1 MANNAYNN
9 NAAAGHFDPFSAI
22 DFKRF
27 CFLSILTIYIHTVT
41 LKIDPFPI
49 RRIELK
55 EGQNSMTLHTRKFPQ
70 CSYCDYTSVWLA
82 IYLSAIATADIV

>member
-9 NAAAGHFDPFSAI
+9 NAATGHFDPFSGI

-27 CFLSILTIYIHTVT
+27 CFLSILTIYILT

-49 RRIELK
+49 RRIDLK

-70 CSYCDYTSVWLA
+70 CSYCDYTSVW
-82 IYLSAIATADIV
+82 YSGYVSY

>member
-49 RRIELK
+49 RRIDLK
-55 EGQNSMTLHTRKFPQ
+55 EGQNSMTLHTMTGILIGNRLFYFQHKTLLNHRV
-70 CSYCDYTSVWLA
+70 SSLVLG
-82 IYLSAIATADIV
+82 